1 MTLKSKINT
10 IIQNTERNQMKVAKI
25 EVDLKK
31 IKRKR
36 RRKLKNTESN
46 KMKVNSVKEILMC

>member
-1 MTLKSKINT
+1 
-10 IIQNTERNQMKVAKI
+10 MKVVKI